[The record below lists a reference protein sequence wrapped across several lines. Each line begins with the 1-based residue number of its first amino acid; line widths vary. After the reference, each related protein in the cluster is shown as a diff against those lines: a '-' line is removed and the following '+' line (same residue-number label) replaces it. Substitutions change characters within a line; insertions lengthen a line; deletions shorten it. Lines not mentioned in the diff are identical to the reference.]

1 MSWIDPHTTLEG
13 DVVRLEP
20 LAPAHHKGLCDVG
33 LDDELWR
40 WTMSLV
46 RQPEEM
52 QRYIEDA
59 LHQRDAGTAFPFAT
73 IERASGR
80 VIGST
85 RFGNI
90 DAANRKVE
98 IGWTWIGR
106 SWQRTAVNTEAKYL
120 MLRHAFEVMDCLRV
134 EFKTDVLN
142 ARSRTALARIG
153 ATEEGVLR
161 SHMITASG
169 RVRDTVYF
177 SILAAEWPRVKS
189 TLAERLPA
197 PTNEVP
203 Q

>member
-1 MSWIDPHTTLEG
+1 MTWIEAHTTLEG
-13 DVVRLEP
+13 NVVRLVP
-20 LAPAHHKGLCDVG
+20 LSLSHHTGLCEIG
-33 LDDELWR
+33 LDDELWQ

-46 RQPEEM
+46 RSPEEM

-59 LHQRDAGTAFPFAT
+59 LHQRDAAAAFPFAT

-85 RFGNI
+85 RFGNM

-98 IGWTWIGR
+98 IGWTWIAR

-142 ARSRTALARIG
+142 ARSRAALARIG
-153 ATEEGVLR
+153 ATEEGILR

-177 SILAAEWPRVKS
+177 SILAAEWPRVKT
-189 TLAERLPA
+189 TLAARLPA
-197 PTNEVP
+197 SNEVP

>member
-1 MSWIDPHTTLEG
+1 MPWIDPHTTLEG
-13 DVVRLEP
+13 TVVRLEP
-20 LAPAHHKGLCDVG
+20 LSPAHHAGLCDVG

-40 WTMSLV
+40 WTLSLV
-46 RQPEEM
+46 RSREEM
-52 QRYIEDA
+52 QRYIEQA
-59 LHQRDAGTAFPFAT
+59 LRERDAGTAFPFAT

-85 RFGNI
+85 RYGNM
-90 DAANRKVE
+90 DATHRKLE

-106 SWQRTAVNTEAKYL
+106 SWQRTAVNTEAKFL
-120 MLRHAFEVMDCLRV
+120 LLRHAFEVMDCLRV

-142 ARSRTALARIG
+142 VRSRAALARIG
-153 ATEEGVLR
+153 ATEEGILR

-177 SILAAEWPRVKS
+177 SILAAEWPRVK
-189 TLAERLPA
+189 TMLAARLPA
-197 PTNEVP
+197 ATNEVP